1 MVKYNMLNKNLEKA
15 KKVLDQKFFCLFRE
29 KNVLEVS
36 LDKNDLPFL
45 FLVTETP
52 DLILMSFSVEF
63 NNAAVAAQL
72 ALELNDIT
80 KVAVAEDFY
89 VSKEGEIHW
98 EEAALLKY
106 AEESMEVQ
114 KNPLVDMKAISS
126 EKH

>member
-1 MVKYNMLNKNLEKA
+1 MLNKNLEKA